1 MVGLFNMERNKTY
14 LGYKPKDDNITKLAQ
29 YLRAKGALPAQKNAV
44 NTKFTNLALNKILK
58 NKRF

>member
-1 MVGLFNMERNKTY
+1 MEQNKTY
-14 LGYKPKDDNITKLAQ
+14 LGYRPKNNNVTKLAQ

-44 NTKFTNLALNKILK
+44 SAKFTNLASNKILS